1 MQSDLAKLCQSQ
13 SNLVN
18 HLVKLQSWFQ
28 DHLIWSNLVDQ
39 WGFKWVLA
47 IGQCFKVF
55 SVFMLYQFQV
65 LKLQNKVVKS
75 HMQIHWG
82 HFIGFGVIL
91 TRLFKVVKSHM
102 HIFLICVL
110 SNAIFFHMFWHVKKF
125 TCFDCFTC
133 LWRWIIL
140 IVGTIMCEM
149 TEIEIDISWNWFE
162 LNVRMRFYNH
172 LWCFTSFI
180 WNGIIE

>member
-1 MQSDLAKLCQSQ
+1 MQSNLAKLCQSQ

-55 SVFMLYQFQV
+55 LVFMLYQFQV

-133 LWRWIIL
+133 
-140 IVGTIMCEM
+140 IMAV
-149 TEIEIDISWNWFE
+149 DNPNSRHYHVWNDRNWNWYK
-162 LNVRMRFYNH
+162 LK
-172 LWCFTSFI
+172 LI
-180 WNGIIE
+180 WIESENEVL